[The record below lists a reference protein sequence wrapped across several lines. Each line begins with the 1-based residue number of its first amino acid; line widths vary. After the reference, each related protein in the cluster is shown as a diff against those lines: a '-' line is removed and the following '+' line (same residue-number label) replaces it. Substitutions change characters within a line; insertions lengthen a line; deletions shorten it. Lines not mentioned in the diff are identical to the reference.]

1 MNSAADNKITLASDS
16 TSWWWLDT
24 EGLRSDAPTC
34 PPLLGE
40 RRVDVAIVGG
50 GFTGLW
56 TALAL
61 KQRRPGL
68 DIALVEEHMCGSG
81 ASGKNGGN
89 VSGYWSSL
97 PGLVQSLGSDAAL
110 EVARAG
116 TRAQDALRNFATQPG
131 MDLWW
136 REDGNMRVA
145 TAAAHDA
152 KINDYI
158 STATELGVPDMAIRL
173 SPEQVREHLPSPIFR
188 GGLYFPEG
196 AVVHP
201 ARLALAL
208 RAEAL
213 RLGVNIYEYSPMI
226 GLDEGNINRLR
237 TPTGALLARDVVL
250 ATNVRL
256 VAQADVSP
264 HLSVFSSYAL
274 MTAPAAAELDATG
287 WRGNEGVTDLR
298 MFLHYFRKTP
308 DGRVLMGSGSG
319 PVGYKDRLD
328 DLRLCGDQASAGRAV
343 SGLRDI
349 FPKLRAVPLEK
360 VWGAAIDMASDRL
373 PFFRTRRNSRIHYGC
388 GYSGHGV
395 NATYIG
401 GQCLASLV
409 LGQNDYWANL
419 PFCTR
424 ELPAFPPEPWRTL
437 GARAVRHAILDCEQA
452 EHANRRAAITSRF
465 IASLPAKFGLRLG
478 TR

>member
-1 MNSAADNKITLASDS
+1 MGSSYDRKIASASDS

-24 EGLRSDAPTC
+24 EGLRSEAPTC

-61 KQRRPGL
+61 KQRQPGL
-68 DIALVEEHMCGSG
+68 DVALIEERTCGSG

-97 PGLVQSLGSDAAL
+97 PGLVQLLGPDAAL

-116 TRAQDALRNFATQPG
+116 TLAQDALREFATRPG
-131 MDLWW
+131 VDLWW

-152 KINDYI
+152 KIDGYM
-158 STATELGVPDMAIRL
+158 STFTELGVQERVIRL
-173 SPEQVREHLPSPIFR
+173 SPEQVRERFPSPIFR
-188 GGLYFPEG
+188 GGVYFPEG

-213 RLGVNIYEYSPMI
+213 RQGVNIYEYSPMI
-226 GLDEGNINRLR
+226 GLDDGNVNRLR

-256 VAQADVSP
+256 ASQADVSP

-274 MTAPAAAELDATG
+274 MTAPAAVELDSTG
-287 WRGNEGVTDLR
+287 WRGNEGISDLR

-319 PVGYKDRLD
+319 PICYKDRLD
-328 DLRLCGDQASAGRAV
+328 DLRLSQDEASARRAV
-343 SGLRDI
+343 SGLRKI
-349 FPKLRAVPLEK
+349 LPKLGDVPIDK

-388 GYSGHGV
+388 GYSGHGI

-409 LGQNDYWANL
+409 LSQNDYWASL

-437 GARAVRHAILDCEQA
+437 GARTVRHAILDCEEA

-465 IASLPAKFGLRLG
+465 IASLPAKLGVRLG